1 MNMYVE
7 CFFSIISFAMYEFCV
22 RDYFDANANQFINVI
37 LSATSEKFKFRIK
50 KYLLTFDIFFA
61 LSCMNNV

>member
-37 LSATSEKFKFRIK
+37 LSATYEMLNLNSELKNI
-50 KYLLTFDIFFA
+50 Y
-61 LSCMNNV
+61 

>member
-37 LSATSEKFKFRIK
+37 LSATSEKVLNLNSELKNI
-50 KYLLTFDIFFA
+50 Y
-61 LSCMNNV
+61 